1 MKDCITMVNES
12 EFHGNDSQWAAFEKD
27 QDGYL
32 KWLETTIKKAEPI
45 EKRSHGFRYR
55 GQYQEQVP
63 EALEV
68 AKKG

>member
-1 MKDCITMVNES
+1 MAELEATI
-12 EFHGNDSQWAAFEKD
+12 EKAD
-27 QDGYL
+27 
-32 KWLETTIKKAEPI
+32 PV

-55 GQYQEQVP
+55 GQYQEQIP

>member
-1 MKDCITMVNES
+1 
-12 EFHGNDSQWAAFEKD
+12 
-27 QDGYL
+27 
-32 KWLETTIKKAEPI
+32 LEATIEKAEPI
-45 EKRSHGFRYR
+45 EKRSNGFRYR